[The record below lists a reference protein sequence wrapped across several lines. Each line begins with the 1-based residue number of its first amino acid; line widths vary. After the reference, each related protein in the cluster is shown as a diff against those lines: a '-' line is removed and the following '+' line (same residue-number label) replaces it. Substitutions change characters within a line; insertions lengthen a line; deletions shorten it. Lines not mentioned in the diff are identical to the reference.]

1 MNRLR
6 LLTAAALLT
15 CASGA
20 FASSFI
26 VTTDALVGATKATS
40 DGTTDITNSFRD
52 DKIVLDA
59 RDDAATF
66 VATAGQVRGAHL
78 EAALRHIRG
87 KLPSLAANDLQL
99 AQAILVI

>member
-20 FASSFI
+20 FATSFI
-26 VTTDALVGATKATS
+26 VTTDAMVGATKATS

-52 DKIVLDA
+52 DKIVLVA